1 VSSQELRQTR
11 LVGWWRWECL
21 LLVGLHVIEGLQ
33 HGLHQLVLGGEQLLQ
48 VSIIVIVVIVAGLAI
63 ALAVP
68 CVHHL
73 TVW

>member
-1 VSSQELRQTR
+1 
-11 LVGWWRWECL
+11 
-21 LLVGLHVIEGLQ
+21 
-33 HGLHQLVLGGEQLLQ
+33 LLQ
-48 VSIIVIVVIVAGLAI
+48 VSIVAVVVIAGLAI

>member
-1 VSSQELRQTR
+1 
-11 LVGWWRWECL
+11 L
-21 LLVGLHVIEGLQ
+21 LLVRPHVVEGLQ

-48 VSIIVIVVIVAGLAI
+48 VSIIVVAVVVVAGLAI